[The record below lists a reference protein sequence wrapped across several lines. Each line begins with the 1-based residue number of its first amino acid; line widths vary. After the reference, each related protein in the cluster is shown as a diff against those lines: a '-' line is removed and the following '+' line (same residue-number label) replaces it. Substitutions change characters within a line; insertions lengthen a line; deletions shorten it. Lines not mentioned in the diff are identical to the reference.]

1 MPSPAVQATSLI
13 VRLAREL
20 RTALDQRFAPFG
32 LTSQQAGLLV
42 HVFTGQSSPRR
53 LADLLGTDTA
63 GITRLVDRLAAKE
76 LVRRAPDPA
85 DRRAVVVELTA
96 AGRSLIP
103 ELPPVFEAVAADL
116 TRGVDPGDAAALLQ
130 TMLGNLKPA
139 ENTD

>member
-1 MPSPAVQATSLI
+1 MPSPGVQASSLI

-20 RTALDQRFAPFG
+20 RTALDQRFAAFG

-63 GITRLVDRLAAKE
+63 GITRLVDRLEAKG

-85 DRRAVVVELTA
+85 DRRAVVVELTT
-96 AGRSLIP
+96 AGRALIP
-103 ELPPVFEAVAADL
+103 ELPPVFEAVATEL
-116 TRGVDPGDAAALLQ
+116 THGVDAGDAAELLRA
-130 TMLGNLKPA
+130 MLTNLKSA
-139 ENTD
+139 E

>member
-1 MPSPAVQATSLI
+1 MPSPGVQASSLI

-20 RTALDQRFAPFG
+20 RTALDQRFATFG

-42 HVFTGQSSPRR
+42 HVYTGQSSPRR

-63 GITRLVDRLAAKE
+63 GITRLVDRLETKK
-76 LVRRAPDPA
+76 LVRRAPDPG
-85 DRRAVVVELTA
+85 DRRAVMVELTKT
-96 AGRSLIP
+96 GRALIP

-130 TMLGNLKPA
+130 TMLANL
-139 ENTD
+139 TDQDAD